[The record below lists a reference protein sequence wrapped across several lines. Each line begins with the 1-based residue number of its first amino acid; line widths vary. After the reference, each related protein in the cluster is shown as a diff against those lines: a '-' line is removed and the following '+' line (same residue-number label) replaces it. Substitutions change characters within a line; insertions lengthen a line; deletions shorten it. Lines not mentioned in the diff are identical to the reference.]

1 MFNIQFPHNMDYVLF
16 VVRNPN
22 EKLVIKILTRYY
34 IPFVLIFVLFAGC
47 INTEDGTRASK
58 APEVT
63 ISPTPTPS
71 AAVTVP
77 APSPTAAV
85 QHTEI
90 VQKIDEKAQVSL
102 YENKS
107 VAVEVNY
114 RKYVDW
120 FRDYNLNIRS
130 YTPQEYVCGQYT
142 VDMINAS
149 EKAGYKAYFA
159 AVRFSDGTG
168 HAIVSFKST
177 FGGFTSWYFFEPQTN
192 NLLTPETLQ
201 QELGKNMGK
210 QVTEVNI
217 YGYFDDAGDNDPT
230 TWRFAYPLYN
240 KKY

>member
-1 MFNIQFPHNMDYVLF
+1 MP
-16 VVRNPN
+16 
-22 EKLVIKILTRYY
+22 VI
-34 IPFVLIFVLFAGC
+34 LIFVLFAGC
-47 INTEDGTRASK
+47 ITTEEGMHNPK
-58 APEVT
+58 EPEAT
-63 ISPTPTPS
+63 ISPATPAITISPAPSPSPSPTPS
-71 AAVTVP
+71 ATATFHL
-77 APSPTAAV
+77 PSPTAAV
-85 QHTEI
+85 QQTEI
-90 VQKIDEKAQVSL
+90 IQKIDEKAHVSL

-107 VAVEVNY
+107 VAVEVDY

-120 FRDYNLNIRS
+120 FRNYNTNIRI
-130 YTPQEYVCGQYT
+130 YTPLEYVCGQYT

-149 EKAGYKAYFA
+149 EKAGYKAYFG

-192 NLLTPETLQ
+192 NLLTPESLKE
-201 QELGKNMGK
+201 ELGKNMGK

-230 TWRFAYPLYN
+230 SWRFAYPLYN